1 MQTAEGSEMQSPRT
15 RQSGFTLTE
24 LAIATAVLLFG
35 VVAVM
40 QLVPFAI
47 KTNTANRYDTT
58 SVVIAQ
64 NLLDNMASQP
74 LTNTTA
80 PDPVCGNMS
89 LGAGLASQTVES
101 PNANYLI
108 MFNGNA
114 TVNFAQ
120 ATVAGYSCNWT
131 DPNSPSAPTYQ
142 VRWGVVVTEG
152 ANGQVV
158 SKRFVVGVQRNAT
171 MQFRFPVNVEATVQ
185 R

>member
-1 MQTAEGSEMQSPRT
+1 MRT
-15 RQSGFTLTE
+15 VQAGKMRNAGQEGFTLIE

-64 NLLDNMASQP
+64 QLLDEMSAQP
-74 LTNTTA
+74 LTNATVT
-80 PDPVCGNMS
+80 DPICGAMS
-89 LGAGLASQTVES
+89 LGAGAAGGSVES
-101 PNANYLI
+101 PTANYLT

-114 TVNFAQ
+114 TVDFTQ
-120 ATVAGYSCNWT
+120 AAVAGYNCNYT
-131 DPNSPSAPTYQ
+131 NPNSASRGTYQ
-142 VRWGVVVTEG
+142 VRWGVVVTQS
-152 ANGQVV
+152 AAGQVA
-158 SKRFVVGVQRNAT
+158 SKRFVVGVQRT
-171 MQFRFPVNVEATVQ
+171 GMQFRFPVNVEATVQ

>member
-1 MQTAEGSEMQSPRT
+1 MRT
-15 RQSGFTLTE
+15 VQAGKMRNAGQEGFTLIE

-40 QLVPFAI
+40 QLVPFSI

-64 NLLDNMASQP
+64 QLLDEMSAQP
-74 LTNTTA
+74 FNNLTVT
-80 PDPVCGNMS
+80 DPICGAMS
-89 LGAGLASQTVES
+89 LGAGAAGVPVES
-101 PNANYLI
+101 PTANYLT

-114 TVNFAQ
+114 TVDFAQ
-120 ATVAGYSCNWT
+120 GAVAGYSCNYT
-131 DPNSPSAPTYQ
+131 NPNSASPGTYQ
-142 VRWGVVVTEG
+142 VRWGVVVTES
-152 ANGQVV
+152 AAGQVV
-158 SKRFVVGVQRNAT
+158 SKRFVVGVQRAG